1 MAEDDFSNVH
11 DLNNVSDSPNSA
23 TPVLPSNMV
32 NPENALIDTMMSALL
47 IRGDIRCR
55 LSTKFKCGYEIR
67 PIVWFSKRTDEIE
80 RTLEAIGLAW
90 RNIFVTTED
99 IAKLCHA
106 FSKFFNLSPMSK
118 QLKLVA
124 SLNGLLP
131 QPLDYDEVV
140 ETLTQIETYSEAL

>member
-1 MAEDDFSNVH
+1 MVKDDFSNVH
-11 DLNNVSDSPNSA
+11 DFNNMSDTSDSAASI
-23 TPVLPSNMV
+23 LPLDMV
-32 NPENALIDTMMSALL
+32 DSKNALTDTMMSALL

-67 PIVWFSKRTDEIE
+67 PIIWFSKKTDEIE

-90 RNIFVTTED
+90 KNIFVTTED
-99 IAKLCHA
+99 ITKLCHA
-106 FSKFFNLSPMSK
+106 FSKFFNLSSMSN

-140 ETLTQIETYSEAL
+140 AALTQIEECSESL